1 MGALVFVDFER
12 LVGGLVVGFT
22 YSAGMVVVVREK
34 VGKVDLLRGVLCG
47 LNDWVGLTWWV
58 LPSRNDC

>member
-1 MGALVFVDFER
+1 
-12 LVGGLVVGFT
+12 LVVGFT

-58 LPSRNDC
+58 LPSRNDCWIVI